1 MFMTT
6 LFTVDLTHEHW
17 TEGKGYAV
25 HSIYIACCFTTA
37 VLVVLLLLCL
47 RKSIKIMRQKTK
59 GLEEDL
65 RIFTKVYKISSYSN
79 LLMQPEKL
87 LLWRRKSN
95 TPVSW
100 GNAPPPR
107 DRSGL

>member
-37 VLVVLLLLCL
+37 AYA
-47 RKSIKIMRQKTK
+47 
-59 GLEEDL
+59 LE
-65 RIFTKVYKISSYSN
+65 N
-79 LLMQPEKL
+79 Q
-87 LLWRRKSN
+87 
-95 TPVSW
+95 
-100 GNAPPPR
+100 
-107 DRSGL
+107 